1 MGIEKITGR
10 IEGDAKAQAD
20 SILKRAEKQ
29 GKKIME
35 DAELSKKQIL
45 EDAEKKGK
53 TDKEKIIGQKKAV
66 ADIDGRKMVLEK
78 KQKLINDCFDEA
90 ADIIASMD
98 RDDYI
103 RFLVSIIRESGVKKG
118 MLILNERDRVIVD
131 ELKEAVEKEIPEGV
145 FKVSEEAGDFKGG
158 LMIRQGKVYMN
169 GTVESYV
176 EEARNNMA
184 SEIAKVLFR

>member
-35 DAELSKKQIL
+35 DAEHSRNQIL
-45 EDAEKKGK
+45 DDAEKIGK
-53 TDKEKIIGQKKAV
+53 IDKEKIIGQKKAV

-78 KQKLINDCFDEA
+78 KQNLINACFDQA
-90 ADIIASMD
+90 GDLIASMD

-103 RFLVSIIRESGVKKG
+103 SFMVNIIRESGVKKG
-118 MLILNERDRVIVD
+118 TLILNERDRNIAKD
-131 ELKEAVEKEIPEGV
+131 LKEAAEKEIPGGS

-176 EEARNNMA
+176 EEAREEMA
-184 SEIAKVLFR
+184 SEIAQVLFK

>member
-118 MLILNERDRVIVD
+118 MLILNERDRAIVD
-131 ELKEAVEKEIPEGV
+131 ELKEAVEKENKRILNNFLPINLTQIT
-145 FKVSEEAGDFKGG
+145 KVHP
-158 LMIRQGKVYMN
+158 R
-169 GTVESYV
+169 
-176 EEARNNMA
+176 
-184 SEIAKVLFR
+184 